1 MAIPDKF
8 FVCIHDYERW
18 YSLLTL
24 EEFDK
29 LSEEERGERYKELSA
44 EDRYFVRLHQAPGA
58 IYSLKKIL
66 PKRLWSRL
74 RKKSSFSN
82 PLDGILILAL
92 QKNIG
97 ENGWKRKK
105 HKKGL
110 GGGKIVATTRRWYD
124 RGIPREIQRLPK
136 SIL

>member
-29 LSEEERGERYKELSA
+29 LSEEERRERYKELSA

-58 IYSLKKIL
+58 IYSFKKNSPKEALEQIEEEEQFLKSIGWDIDFGSSKEYWR
-66 PKRLWSRL
+66 KRLEEE
-74 RKKSSFSN
+74 K
-82 PLDGILILAL
+82 
-92 QKNIG
+92 
-97 ENGWKRKK
+97 
-105 HKKGL
+105 
-110 GGGKIVATTRRWYD
+110 T
-124 RGIPREIQRLPK
+124 
-136 SIL
+136 